1 MAEVRQATNKVLEM
15 AEEGLISYRDLVIMA
30 LKWMSED
37 DVAAMLKA
45 NEVITDD
52 EEENNY
58 DF

>member
-1 MAEVRQATNKVLEM
+1 METRKATTKVLEM

>member
-1 MAEVRQATNKVLEM
+1 METRKATNKVLEM

-37 DVAAMLKA
+37 EVAAMLKA